1 MKTVVI
7 TGANRGLGLE
17 FVRQYLNDN
26 ATVYAICRSNQNND
40 ELITLS
46 HNKKVVIIIAD
57 LLDQKSIDRVALE
70 LSNVAIDILINN
82 AGIFG
87 PKAQADGD
95 LRQSFG
101 HMNYEKWLEILRINT
116 LAPYKLA
123 EVLINN
129 MKLGNDKKIITLS
142 GTAGSISEVQASV
155 NAYRSSKCAV
165 NMVMASLAKE
175 LQSDGIIIGLI
186 CPGWVN
192 TRMGGDQAPIKIN
205 ESVTG
210 MREVID
216 DLTIENSGSF
226 YRYNGDVIPW

>member
-1 MKTVVI
+1 
-7 TGANRGLGLE
+7 
-17 FVRQYLNDN
+17 
-26 ATVYAICRSNQNND
+26 
-40 ELITLS
+40 
-46 HNKKVVIIIAD
+46 
-57 LLDQKSIDRVALE
+57 
-70 LSNVAIDILINN
+70 
-82 AGIFG
+82 
-87 PKAQADGD
+87 
-95 LRQSFG
+95 
-101 HMNYEKWLEILRINT
+101 
-116 LAPYKLA
+116 
-123 EVLINN
+123 